1 MTNCQQRVMMVMVT
15 NCQQR
20 VMMVMVTNCQQRVMC
35 GPNRALDAPVAA
47 LDMQPV
53 VDYDDDDDDD

>member
-1 MTNCQQRVMMVMVT
+1 MMRVMMT